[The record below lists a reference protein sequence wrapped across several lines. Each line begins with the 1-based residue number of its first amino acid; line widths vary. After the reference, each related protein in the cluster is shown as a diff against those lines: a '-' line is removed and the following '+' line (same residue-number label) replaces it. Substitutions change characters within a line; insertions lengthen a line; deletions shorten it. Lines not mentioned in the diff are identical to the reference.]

1 YVSAYLTREQYFDI
15 HPPLGKMLI
24 AATARALGYKPGF
37 EFAQIGDGYPGN
49 SQTALRFLPRLAGA
63 LVPVLTYACWLAL
76 GIERRVAFLA
86 ACMILL
92 DNAFL
97 VQSRF
102 VLLDSILLFFG
113 LAGLCLF
120 LQARRRG
127 YQLARLLAAAVLFGL
142 SASVKWTGISFLSLA
157 LATTV

>member
-1 YVSAYLTREQYFDI
+1 
-15 HPPLGKMLI
+15 
-24 AATARALGYKPGF
+24 
-37 EFAQIGDGYPGN
+37 
-49 SQTALRFLPRLAGA
+49 TALRFLPRLAGA

-76 GIERRVAFLA
+76 GIGRRAAFLA

-102 VLLDSILLFFG
+102 VLLDSVLLFFG
-113 LAGLCLF
+113 FAGLCLF

-127 YQLARLLAAAVLFGL
+127 YQLARLLPAAALFGF
-142 SASVKWTGISFLSLA
+142 STSVKWTGISFLSLA
-157 LATTV
+157 LAITAADLYLGVRRRRTGIRRTTTNLMILAVAPILVYLAVFWIHFSLLTQ